1 MAKRARAI
9 FAVATLLAGCAD
21 PTLSPAQP
29 TLSSQS
35 DFAVE
40 PVRQWRLPSALDEI
54 SGLAAATDGRLFA
67 HDDERA
73 VLYQIDPAQGRL
85 ASTFAVGAPETGD
98 FEGLAITPDGVFW
111 LVTSAAELLSFREGE
126 GGSRVAFERF
136 DSGLRDICEVEGLAY
151 LSADDGLILAC
162 KHMDAGDMRDQV
174 QLYAWRPGSPAS
186 LWRSIPKRDVTE
198 AAGVSDFQPSSVEI
212 EASTGAFFVLSA
224 RDGAVAWF
232 GADGSLRSAWALS
245 AEHTQAEGLALLPD
259 GRLVIADEGARRGAL
274 LSIYERR
281 HD

>member
-1 MAKRARAI
+1 MATRVRTILTIAL
-9 FAVATLLAGCAD
+9 LLAACAD

-29 TLSSQS
+29 PSSSQS
-35 DFAVE
+35 DFAAELVGQ
-40 PVRQWRLPSALDEI
+40 RRLPPALGEI
-54 SGLAAATDGRLFA
+54 SGLAATTDGRLFA

-73 VLYQIDPAQGRL
+73 VIYQIDPALGRL

-111 LVTSAAELLSFREGE
+111 LVTSAGALLRFREGE
-126 GGSRVAFERF
+126 DGARVVFERF

-151 LSADDGLILAC
+151 LSADESLILAC
-162 KHMDAGDMRDQV
+162 KRMDAPDMRDQV
-174 QLYAWRPGSPAS
+174 QLYAWRPGSPAG
-186 LWRSIPKRDVTE
+186 LWRSMPKRDVTE

-245 AEHTQAEGLALLPD
+245 AEHTQAEGLTLLPD